1 MKYCPHDCPM
11 LRIAICY
18 EPYGDTVARREEAY
32 CAMGEHPD
40 DCSMNN
46 ESEEINYVKKFTNK
60 RK

>member
-18 EPYGDTVARREEAY
+18 EPDGDTVARREEAY

-46 ESEEINYVKKFTNK
+46 ESEEIE
-60 RK
+60 